1 MSTEKATTLKE
12 EKNNIDIVILGK
24 RKKCRG
30 TNKIDALT
38 LCQARFQ
45 VIEK

>member
-1 MSTEKATTLKE
+1 MSTDIATTLKE
-12 EKNNIDIVILGK
+12 EKNNIDILILGEMEK
-24 RKKCRG
+24 YSG
-30 TNKIDALT
+30 IPIFIALT